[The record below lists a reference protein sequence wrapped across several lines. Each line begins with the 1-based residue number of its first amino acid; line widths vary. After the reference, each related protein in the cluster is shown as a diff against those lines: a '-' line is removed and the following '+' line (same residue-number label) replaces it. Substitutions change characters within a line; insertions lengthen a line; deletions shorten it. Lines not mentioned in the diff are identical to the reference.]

1 MNNAIRKLSLFLLT
15 IILSSI
21 GHSEILEI
29 YSWKP
34 YPGKA
39 NELMADMQEA
49 AEIHADLGIG
59 VTISALGI
67 GTSGD
72 VDYVLSY
79 EDIDSWGRQKDAT
92 SSSQRWN
99 AFYQRIGENPSG
111 ELVQSFMM
119 TNHDASNRTNPFA
132 QAGSI
137 VAFFRWEP
145 ALGLAGSEALRQGFM
160 TAKSIHE
167 ALGAKVESYQV
178 NNGQEGVRDMM
189 YLMIYDN
196 YSKMAEVNA
205 GLLTSADW
213 VAFQQS
219 VDAQP
224 AMAAT
229 LKGSGIAQMAGSF

>member
-1 MNNAIRKLSLFLLT
+1 
-15 IILSSI
+15 
-21 GHSEILEI
+21 
-29 YSWKP
+29 
-34 YPGKA
+34 
-39 NELMADMQEA
+39 MADMQKA

-72 VDYVLSY
+72 VDYFLSY
-79 EDIDSWGRQKDAT
+79 EDIDSWGQQKDAA

-99 AFYQRIGENPSG
+99 AFYQKLGENPSG

-119 TNHDASNRTNPFA
+119 TNHDASNRVNPFA
-132 QAGSI
+132 QPGSI

-160 TAKSIHE
+160 TAKPIHE

-178 NNGQEGVRDMM
+178 NNGPEGVRDM
-189 YLMIYDN
+189 MIYDN

-224 AMAAT
+224 GMAAT
-229 LKGSGIAQMAGSF
+229 LKASGIARMAGSF